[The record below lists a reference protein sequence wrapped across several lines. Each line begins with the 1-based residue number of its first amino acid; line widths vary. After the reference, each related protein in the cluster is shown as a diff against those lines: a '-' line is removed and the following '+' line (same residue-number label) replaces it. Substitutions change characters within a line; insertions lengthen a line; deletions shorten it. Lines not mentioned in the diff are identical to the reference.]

1 MTREHVDSVVIRSVG
16 YDPTASVLEVEFV
29 DSGEV
34 YEYFDVP
41 YSVYL
46 ELMGEESKGRYFN
59 DFVKDLYASRRLG
72 RRKGTEKKRDHP

>member
-1 MTREHVDSVVIRSVG
+1 MNRDPVDSIVIRSVG
-16 YDPTASVLEVEFV
+16 YDPAASVLEVEFL

-46 ELMGEESKGRYFN
+46 ELMEEESKGRYFN
-59 DFVKDLYASRRLG
+59 DFVKDLYAS
-72 RRKGTEKKRDHP
+72 